1 MKKHLFSAVLLSA
14 IIMLTC
20 VAPISAVAGDVPVLK
35 SISFDNAEIEGGFN
49 QSIHDYNLILAENGS
64 TPSLSDY
71 EIEGDGELFVKYV
84 CDSTNHQIAI
94 TAELKY
100 DSGSS
105 IYNFSFT
112 GKSVELSSDNT
123 LSDIYCPNCELDTKV
138 TEGDYSYKLY
148 IPKDLTQLSITPV
161 TNDINAYCPPVVLS
175 LTQAQEP
182 EITLTC
188 TATDGSQ
195 REYKIKI
202 QRVDKT
208 LAEVKKEMAS
218 DDYKTIVEG
227 TRFYQQSEFLM
238 LCACLA
244 FGLLLFM
251 VIFTVVKR
259 KAVNPYDRDEKPFYK
274 SSDNED

>member
-1 MKKHLFSAVLLSA
+1 MKKHSFSVVLLSA
-14 IIMLTC
+14 IIMLTS
-20 VAPISAVAGDVPVLK
+20 VLPITAFANDVPVLK
-35 SISFDNAEIEGGFN
+35 SISFANAEIEGGFN

-64 TPSLSDY
+64 TPALSDY

-105 IYNFSFT
+105 IYNFSFS
-112 GKSVELSSDNT
+112 GKSVALSSDNT
-123 LSDIYCPNCELDTKV
+123 LSDIYCPNCELDSEV

-175 LTQAQEP
+175 LTEAQEP

-218 DDYKTIVEG
+218 NDYKTIVDG

-238 LCACLA
+238 LCTCTVG
-244 FGLLLFM
+244 GLLLF
-251 VIFTVVKR
+251 VIIFSFVKR
-259 KAVNPYDRDEKPFYK
+259 KAVVPYDKEEKPFYK